1 MAKPSFLNHALR
13 VGCLGLVLAPG
24 VAFSSAPISGQG
36 VNTFTVVNDG
46 FDSWLL
52 NGQPDPTIELIR
64 GETYVFDLQGVPSN
78 HPFFINTVSTT
89 GSGSQFTQGVTG
101 NGATVDGDVTFVVPA
116 SAPNQLFYNCGNHP
130 SMAGTFN
137 IVSETPLFGDGFE

>member
-1 MAKPSFLNHALR
+1 MRRCCIFLA
-13 VGCLGLVLAPG
+13 LAP
-24 VAFSSAPISGQG
+24 AAAYSSAPISGQG

-116 SAPNQLFYNCGNHP
+116 SAPDQLFYNCGNHP
-130 SMAGTFN
+130 SMAGTIN
-137 IVSETPLFGDGFE
+137 IVNEMPLFQDGFE